1 MESWE
6 KGIFIMI
13 KLECLEM
20 KVDFNFVFDFSV
32 QIHFFYLLTDEYFI
46 NQMYFS

>member
-20 KVDFNFVFDFSV
+20 KVDFNFDLRF
-32 QIHFFYLLTDEYFI
+32 
-46 NQMYFS
+46 